1 MSGAASTPGLV
12 GTRLG
17 LALLVAGLIVA
28 SWLRISRPVVV
39 GASEAVTSQ
48 ISVGMRIDLNAASVV
63 ELTLLPGIGPTLAER
78 IVEDRTARGPFASAG
93 DLSRVSGIGP
103 ATIERARPY
112 LVEEPPKPGSERQ

>member
-48 ISVGMRIDLNAASVV
+48 ISVGMRVDLNAASVV

-78 IVEDRTARGPFASAG
+78 IVE
-93 DLSRVSGIGP
+93 
-103 ATIERARPY
+103 E
-112 LVEEPPKPGSERQ
+112 PGSAR